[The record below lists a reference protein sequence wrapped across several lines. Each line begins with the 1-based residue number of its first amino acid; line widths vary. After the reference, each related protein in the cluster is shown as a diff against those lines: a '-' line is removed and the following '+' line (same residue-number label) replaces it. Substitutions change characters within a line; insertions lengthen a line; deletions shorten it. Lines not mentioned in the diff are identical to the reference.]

1 MWEYH
6 YSDELYHHGIKGMK
20 WGVRRYEDKSGHLTP
35 ARKKRYKDYG
45 DGRIEIEKG
54 AELQRLV
61 GKNNK
66 QSIDGMTYASFTK
79 HDNNKYVKTLSG
91 ITGGRDTKLT
101 LTAKTTLKS
110 PSTKEASRI
119 FFKTLKDNP
128 ELNDIYGES
137 FFRMGK
143 KYTDAE
149 LDNLING
156 TAGKK
161 YKDEYTFANSS
172 LMFDEDG
179 MDKVRNAY
187 FKNLKD
193 AGYNM
198 LRDENDIAAG
208 YAKSPVIL
216 LDGSESLSIKSSEVI
231 TKAMKKDAK
240 TYVKQYKKRGEE
252 WAEQFGI

>member
-1 MWEYH
+1 MN
-6 YSDELYHHGIKGMK
+6 DELKHFGVKGMK
-20 WGVRRYEDKSGHLTP
+20 WGVRRYEDKTGHLTP
-35 ARKKRYKDYG
+35 VGKKRYKDYG

-91 ITGGRDTKLT
+91 ITGRRDTKLT

-110 PSTKEASRI
+110 PSTKEASSI

-128 ELNDIYGES
+128 ELNDIYANS
-137 FFRMGK
+137 PFRMGK
-143 KYTDAE
+143 KYTDTE

-161 YKDEYTFANSS
+161 YKYDYTFANSS
-172 LMFDEDG
+172 LMFNEDG

-187 FKNLKD
+187 FKNLKN

-198 LRDENDIAAG
+198 LRDENDIETG

-216 LDGSESLSIKSSEVI
+216 LDGSSTLSIKSSETI

-240 TYVKQYKKRGEE
+240 TYVKQYKKHGEE

>member
-1 MWEYH
+1 MN
-6 YSDELYHHGIKGMK
+6 DELKHFGVKGMK
-20 WGVRRYEDKSGHLTP
+20 WGIRRYEDKTGHLTS
-35 ARKKRYKDYG
+35 AGKKRYKDYG

-61 GKNNK
+61 GNNNK
-66 QSIDGMTYASFTK
+66 QSLDGMTYASFTK
-79 HDNNKYVKTLSG
+79 HDNNKYVKVLSG
-91 ITGGRDTKLT
+91 ITGGRNTKLT

-110 PSTKEASRI
+110 PSTKEASSI
-119 FFKTLKDNP
+119 FFLFLKDNP

-137 FFRMGK
+137 FFRMGQ
-143 KYTDAE
+143 KYTKAE

-161 YKDEYTFANSS
+161 YKDDYTFANSS

-198 LRDENDIAAG
+198 LRDENDIATG

-216 LDGSESLSIKSSEVI
+216 LDGSASLSIKSSEVI
-231 TKAMKKDAK
+231 TKAMRKEAK

>member
-1 MWEYH
+1 MN
-6 YSDELYHHGIKGMK
+6 DELKHFGVKGMK
-20 WGVRRYEDKSGHLTP
+20 WGIRRYEDKTGHLTP
-35 ARKKRYKDYG
+35 AGKKRYKDYG
-45 DGRIEIEKG
+45 DGHIEIEKG

-66 QSIDGMTYASFTK
+66 QSLDGITYASFTK
-79 HDNNKYVKTLSG
+79 HDNNKYVKVLSG
-91 ITGGRDTKLT
+91 ITGGRNTKLT

-110 PSTKEASRI
+110 PSTKEASSI
-119 FFKTLKDNP
+119 FFKTLKYNP

-143 KYTDAE
+143 KYTKAE

-172 LMFDEDG
+172 LMFNENG

-198 LRDENDIAAG
+198 LRDENDISAG

-216 LDGSESLSIKSSEVI
+216 LDGSASLSIKSSEVI
-231 TKAMKKDAK
+231 TKAMKKEAK